1 MNSSKED
8 RIWKPATQINCSILL
23 PSSRFDTTIHFKIV
37 DPVVF
42 DGVSCVPM
50 IPKEEEVKRAEQAAV
65 ELQSSV
71 TSIQKLRLAEFW
83 YE

>member
-1 MNSSKED
+1 MLLSS
-8 RIWKPATQINCSILL
+8 W
-23 PSSRFDTTIHFKIV
+23 FDTTIHFKIV

-50 IPKEEEVKRAEQAAV
+50 IPKEEEVKRAEQAAA
-65 ELQSSV
+65 ELQNSV
-71 TSIQKLRLAEFW
+71 ASVQKLRLAEFW

>member
-1 MNSSKED
+1 MLFYFA
-8 RIWKPATQINCSILL
+8 W
-23 PSSRFDTTIHFKIV
+23 FDTTIHFKIV

-50 IPKEEEVKRAEQAAV
+50 IPKEEEEVKRAEQAAA

-71 TSIQKLRLAEFW
+71 TSGQKLRLAEFC